1 MMDSRKS
8 LVLKNNGH
16 RRLTDAP
23 SSVSEYNCRFTPKS
37 VNMPPKFM
45 PVKYINDTMIMCAT
59 PGGWSRG
66 DKMHLQVTFN
76 GGDYDQEDFEFTVY
90 NVAKAFPRSGPS
102 NGESKEI
109 IVTGQGFH
117 PDSHP

>member
-1 MMDSRKS
+1 
-8 LVLKNNGH
+8 LKNNGH

-23 SSVSEYNCRFTPKS
+23 SNVSEYNCRFTPKS

-102 NGESKEI
+102 SGESKDI